1 MRVHIALDYD
11 DTYTRDP
18 NAWNEFIDLM
28 HRNDH
33 TVYCVTMRYPNEAQA
48 VRDALGKRVDGI
60 FCTGRKAKRPFMF
73 ARGIRIDVWIDDEPS
88 WIITDAADAVQLEP
102 Q

>member
-1 MRVHIALDYD
+1 MNLALDYD
-11 DTYTRDP
+11 STYTCDP
-18 NAWNEFIDLM
+18 TAWNEFIDLM
-28 HRNDH
+28 HQHGH
-33 TVYCVTMRYPNEAQA
+33 TIYCVTMRYPSEARP
-48 VRDALGKRVDGI
+48 VKEALSNRVDGI

-88 WIITDAADAVQLEP
+88 WIITDAADAVQLET